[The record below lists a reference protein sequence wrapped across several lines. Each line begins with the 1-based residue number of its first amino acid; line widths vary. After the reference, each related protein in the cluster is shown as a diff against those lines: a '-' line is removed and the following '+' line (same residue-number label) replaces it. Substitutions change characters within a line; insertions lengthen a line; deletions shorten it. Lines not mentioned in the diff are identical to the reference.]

1 MTDSDLPEPLPEEVS
16 ARTEKTGDLPG
27 IKLLKLIPYLG
38 ILLIGL
44 VSGYFLGVNQR
55 SSTPASKPEN
65 IEENS
70 LTQYLMDD
78 DPILGSE
85 DALITIIEFGDYECP
100 FCKQWHEEIWPQ
112 LQTTYPQMIRLVYRD
127 FPLVGLHE
135 NAVPAAEAANCA
147 GAQGKYWEYHDLLF
161 QNQSSL
167 SEEQYTV
174 LAGELGLSISEFT
187 TCLTNQTYATEVE
200 ADFQEAIT
208 FGLTGTPT
216 FFING
221 YRVEGVPSIDDFQG
235 IIENILALEAQNQ

>member
-1 MTDSDLPEPLPEEVS
+1 M
-16 ARTEKTGDLPG
+16 
-27 IKLLKLIPYLG
+27 LKLIPYLG

-55 SSTPASKPEN
+55 SSTPSSKPEN

-70 LTQYLMDD
+70 LTQYLLDD

-147 GAQGKYWEYHDLLF
+147 GEQGKYWEYHDLLF

-167 SEEQYTV
+167 SEEKYTI

-200 ADFQEAIT
+200 GDFQEAIT

-221 YRVEGVPSIDDFQG
+221 YRVEGVPSINDFQG
-235 IIENILALEAQNQ
+235 IIENILALEAQN